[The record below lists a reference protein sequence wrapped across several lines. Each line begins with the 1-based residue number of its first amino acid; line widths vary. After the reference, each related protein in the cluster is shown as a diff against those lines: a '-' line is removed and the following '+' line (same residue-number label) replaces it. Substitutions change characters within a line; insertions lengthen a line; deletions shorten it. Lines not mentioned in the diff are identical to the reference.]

1 MNISPVAY
9 RYARSLMQL
18 AQEHQAVDSVRD
30 DLLLVANVTE
40 ASRDLQV
47 MLKSPVIKPDS
58 KLKVLGRVFGGQIG
72 HISERFINILV
83 RKGREDMLPE
93 IAQAFQEVYRQAN
106 NILLAEVRSAAPLNA
121 EARAQVLRMVEK
133 RHPGKKITLNES
145 VDPALIGGAVVRI
158 GDEQI
163 DASVSRRLGDLRRKF
178 SENPYIPG
186 F

>member
-18 AQEHQAVDSVRD
+18 AQEHGAVDAVRD
-30 DLLLVANVTE
+30 DLHLVADTTA

-47 MLKSPVIKPDS
+47 MLKSPVIKADS
-58 KLKVLGRVFGGQIG
+58 KLKVLGRVFGGHIG
-72 HISERFINILV
+72 RISERFIDILV
-83 RKGREDMLPE
+83 RKGRESMLQE
-93 IAQAFQEVYRQAN
+93 IAQAYQEVYRQAN
-106 NILLAEVRSAAPLNA
+106 NILLAEVRSASPLNDQ
-121 EARAQVLRMVEK
+121 ARQQVRAMVEK

-145 VDPALIGGAVVRI
+145 VDPALIGGAVIRI

-163 DASVSRRLGDLRRKF
+163 DASVSRRLSDLRRKF